1 MLEVYFFLMSSLVG
15 SKYRKNPLS
24 TCTQDPRLPNLG
36 QCHLLDLESTALFS
50 IPSLRLL
57 AKDSCP
63 PCAIGQDPSKA
74 TSNCKAR

>member
-1 MLEVYFFLMSSLVG
+1 MLEVYSFLMSSLVG
-15 SKYRKNPLS
+15 SKYRKTPLS

-36 QCHLLDLESTALFS
+36 RCHLLDLESTALFS

-57 AKDSCP
+57 AKSCP